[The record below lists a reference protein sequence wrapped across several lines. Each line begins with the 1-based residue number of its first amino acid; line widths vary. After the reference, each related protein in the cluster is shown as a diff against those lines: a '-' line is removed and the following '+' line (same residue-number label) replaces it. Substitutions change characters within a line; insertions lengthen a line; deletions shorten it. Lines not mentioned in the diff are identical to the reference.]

1 MYKMSAI
8 AATSGIGSLA
18 VAAVYYR
25 FAMHMA
31 TTGGQFPLGEAAA
44 TLLLTLGGAVSPTSH
59 GVFMPFAC
67 QPVQMHS
74 SAAGIDLGPPV
85 AYIL

>member
-25 FAMHMA
+25 YAMHMA
-31 TTGGQFPLGEAAA
+31 ATGGAFPVGEAAA
-44 TLLLTLGGAVSPTSH
+44 TLLLTLGGAVRPSSP
-59 GVFMPFAC
+59 
-67 QPVQMHS
+67 
-74 SAAGIDLGPPV
+74 
-85 AYIL
+85 